1 MYSYISLYTTTT
13 AAPRATRAPRE
24 AERPLLLSGGDFRRL
39 SSMSSQICIRGA
51 EVLPDPA
58 LAAKAGSPDLFLAG
72 RPAGSRRMF
81 LLPFGLLS
89 SGERSGPPHNALLAH
104 SPAAAR
110 SPKSECRGDVRRTI
124 RVRRTG
130 TSCPNPP
137 QLCDFS
143 EDNFNR
149 SHCLPLPLDQPLTDI
164 LRTACQNENQSAQ
177 RHCLRQNGAA
187 ILAPTRTHNRCA
199 VVSSG
204 GAMLGSGCGA
214 QIDSDYDA
222 VFRTNCPVL
231 NGYEQDVGTRT
242 DIMVVNGLISRI
254 MANGSHT
261 VVPGD
266 GETGQPRP
274 LWHDGTVAIMWKF
287 ADFNITNDTL
297 NRMRADYNASY
308 VAVRVKDPV
317 NRLFTDSESSVRSSK
332 GIVTILMSVVR
343 CDTFKRRCDKSVNR
357 DAERAFVPPSRLVA
371 PGGGVNFPDR
381 SN

>member
-1 MYSYISLYTTTT
+1 
-13 AAPRATRAPRE
+13 
-24 AERPLLLSGGDFRRL
+24 
-39 SSMSSQICIRGA
+39 
-51 EVLPDPA
+51 
-58 LAAKAGSPDLFLAG
+58 
-72 RPAGSRRMF
+72 
-81 LLPFGLLS
+81 
-89 SGERSGPPHNALLAH
+89 
-104 SPAAAR
+104 
-110 SPKSECRGDVRRTI
+110 
-124 RVRRTG
+124 
-130 TSCPNPP
+130 
-137 QLCDFS
+137 
-143 EDNFNR
+143 
-149 SHCLPLPLDQPLTDI
+149 
-164 LRTACQNENQSAQ
+164 
-177 RHCLRQNGAA
+177 LRQNGAA

-287 ADFNITNDTL
+287 ADFNFTNDTL

-308 VAVRVKDPV
+308 VAVRDNDPV

-332 GIVTILMSVVR
+332 GIVTILDAMR
-343 CDTFKRRCDKSVNR
+343 LCDQVDLFGFAD
-357 DAERAFVPPSRLVA
+357 
-371 PGGGVNFPDR
+371 PGGSTARYHFWNASVSTGEHAAEQREIFEDQGSGEVGVDVEHRFIRRLSSEPVPVCRPNASTND
-381 SN
+381 STG